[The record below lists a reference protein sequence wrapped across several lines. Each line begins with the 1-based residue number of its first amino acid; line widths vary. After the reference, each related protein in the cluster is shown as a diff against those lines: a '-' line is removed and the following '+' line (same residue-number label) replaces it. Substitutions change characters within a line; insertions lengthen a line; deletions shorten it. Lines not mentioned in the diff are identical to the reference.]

1 MAFTIKKN
9 YKDPHRAERKKAYQ
23 YLASLGIRVSP
34 LDHPEDIF
42 YVGVPADADVYDEY
56 AEAITQRIEKI
67 QDRLGSLQIPQEKH
81 EQNFLAILSVNALAF
96 SFNHKLPQGTE
107 ERLTNYLA
115 QLWGRSDLA
124 RLLKKINALPP
135 QYRGDLV
142 ILSEVGAFDRG
153 RFRQKEYERATKP
166 EKRPGVGTPEGL
178 LRIIEKGAEALNTA
192 KHLYAYLYEKAD
204 WQKRKGERTKSYDE
218 APNVGDEGKSL
229 PLREMLVGMTAEEI
243 LENIDRR
250 ADIARVHALVEKL
263 PPAMRQA
270 VKKFSDDELMDP
282 TERKSKDRG
291 LEKVRKW
298 ISTEKPSL

>member
-204 WQKRKGERTKSYDE
+204 CRRGRAKGRRAMMKPPTWATKE
-218 APNVGDEGKSL
+218 NHFL
-229 PLREMLVGMTAEEI
+229 FREMLVGMTAEEI

-250 ADIARVHALVEKL
+250 ADIARASCSRGKAASGHATSGQEVL
-263 PPAMRQA
+263 R
-270 VKKFSDDELMDP
+270 
-282 TERKSKDRG
+282 R
-291 LEKVRKW
+291 
-298 ISTEKPSL
+298 